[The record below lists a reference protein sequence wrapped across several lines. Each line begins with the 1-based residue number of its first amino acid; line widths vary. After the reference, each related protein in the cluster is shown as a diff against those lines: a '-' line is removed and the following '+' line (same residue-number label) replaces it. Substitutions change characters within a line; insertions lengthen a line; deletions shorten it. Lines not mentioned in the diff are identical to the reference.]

1 MEEVLRENPCIF
13 WLLKSCGTVYAMIV
27 QDASGETLAPIMAS
41 KIVPDSIVYSDSWH
55 GYNILHVPERMR
67 V

>member
-1 MEEVLRENPCIF
+1 
-13 WLLKSCGTVYAMIV
+13 MIV